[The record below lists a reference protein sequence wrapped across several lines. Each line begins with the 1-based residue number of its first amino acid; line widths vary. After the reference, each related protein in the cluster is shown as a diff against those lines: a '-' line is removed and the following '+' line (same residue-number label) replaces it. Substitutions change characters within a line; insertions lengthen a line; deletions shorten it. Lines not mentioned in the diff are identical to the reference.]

1 MPSTFQ
7 GHAVLQGN
15 AIELVNFMGMI
26 PQHALVSPRCPN
38 HVIRLHVFNRH
49 KSARFREN
57 RVVFRKTRN
66 RLELVAE
73 TDWERISVFCGLDV
87 LVQITGLEFDGL
99 LVFLVR
105 RQEFFN
111 LRTRLGSVLYH
122 PCFKSLQI
130 RFHGTRRCT
139 DSSIDSEAFQHD
151 FTELC
156 RRVDVECTPCQ
167 LIYLL

>member
-1 MPSTFQ
+1 MPSSFQ
-7 GHAVLQGN
+7 GHSVLQDHS
-15 AIELVNFMGMI
+15 IELVNFMGMI

-38 HVIRLHVFNRH
+38 HVLRLHVFNRN
-49 KSARFREN
+49 KPARFREN

-66 RLELVAE
+66 RLELVTE
-73 TDWERISVFCGLDV
+73 TDWERIRVFGGLDV

-105 RQEFFN
+105 RQEVFN
-111 LRTRLGSVLYH
+111 LRTRLGTMLYH

-130 RFHGTRRCT
+130 RFHGPSRCT

-151 FTELC
+151 FTELR
-156 RRVDVECTPCQ
+156 RRVDVECTPGQ
-167 LIYLL
+167 LIHLL

>member
-1 MPSTFQ
+1 MPSSFQ
-7 GHAVLQGN
+7 GHSVLQDHS
-15 AIELVNFMGMI
+15 IELVNFMGMI

-38 HVIRLHVFNRH
+38 HVIRLHIFNRH

-57 RVVFRKTRN
+57 RAVFRKTRN

-73 TDWERISVFCGLDV
+73 TDWERVRVLGGLDV
-87 LVQITGLEFDGL
+87 LVQIAGLEFDGL

-105 RQEFFN
+105 RQEVFN

-122 PCFKSLQI
+122 PRFKSLQI
-130 RFHGTRRCT
+130 RFHGPSRCT

-151 FTELC
+151 FTELR
-156 RRVDVECTPCQ
+156 RRVDVECTPGQ
-167 LIYLL
+167 LIHLL

>member
-7 GHAVLQGN
+7 GHPILQGN
-15 AIELVNFMGMI
+15 AIELIHFMGMI

-38 HVIRLHVFNRH
+38 HVIRLHIFNRN
-49 KSARFREN
+49 KPARFREN

-73 TDWERISVFCGLDV
+73 TDWERVRVLGGLDV
-87 LVQITGLEFDGL
+87 LVQIAGLEFDGL

-105 RQEFFN
+105 RQEVFN

-130 RFHGTRRCT
+130 RFHGPSRCT

-151 FTELC
+151 FTELR
-156 RRVDVECTPCQ
+156 RRVDVECTPGQ
-167 LIYLL
+167 LIHLL